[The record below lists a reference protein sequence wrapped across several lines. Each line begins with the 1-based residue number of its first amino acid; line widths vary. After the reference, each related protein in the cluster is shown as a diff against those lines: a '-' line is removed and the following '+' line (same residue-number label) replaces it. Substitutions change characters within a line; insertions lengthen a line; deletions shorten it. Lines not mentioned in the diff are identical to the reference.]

1 MPEAQE
7 RSLLNDHPRRHKG
20 ALRTR
25 PPGRFF
31 LLPGVATSL
40 GICRLAATICG
51 RIGASK
57 TSMKDPSY

>member
-7 RSLLNDHPRRHKG
+7 RSLLNQ
-20 ALRTR
+20 
-25 PPGRFF
+25 PPTPAERSPPHTPAWRFF

-51 RIGASK
+51 RIGRQK
-57 TSMKDPSY
+57 HP